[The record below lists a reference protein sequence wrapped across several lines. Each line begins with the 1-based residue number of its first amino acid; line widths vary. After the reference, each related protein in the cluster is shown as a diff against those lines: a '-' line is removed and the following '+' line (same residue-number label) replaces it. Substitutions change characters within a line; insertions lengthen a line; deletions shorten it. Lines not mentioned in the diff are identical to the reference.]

1 MSKEKDY
8 IFQYFRIE
16 KMEKKS
22 KNKNK
27 NKYVKH
33 KEQRKKVHA
42 PRVKKA
48 DVLKAKIADLK
59 SRHLDQSNY

>member
-1 MSKEKDY
+1 
-8 IFQYFRIE
+8 
-16 KMEKKS
+16 MEKNS
-22 KNKNK
+22 KNNNK